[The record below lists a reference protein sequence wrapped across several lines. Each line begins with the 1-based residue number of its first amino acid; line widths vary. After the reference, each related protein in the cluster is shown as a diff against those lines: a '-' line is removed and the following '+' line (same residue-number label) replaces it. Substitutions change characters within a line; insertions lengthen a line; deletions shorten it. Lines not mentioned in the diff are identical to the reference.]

1 MAGFQRS
8 PARPRHVLVLGR
20 ISDDPAAHYDQ
31 LKALLDY
38 VVPRMREVGITEGR
52 VLMAERP
59 EGKEL
64 AGLWEFPGGKV
75 EGGERPEEALV
86 RELREELG
94 IEVKPEALEPFTFAS
109 HGYERFHLLMPLYL
123 CRSWIGVAAPM
134 EGQRICWSAL
144 SGLDS
149 LPMPPAD
156 RPLVEALRRKGALAT

>member
-1 MAGFQRS
+1 MSQSAGEQVKV
-8 PARPRHVLVLGR
+8 VLV
-20 ISDDPAAHYDQ
+20 AAC
-31 LKALLDY
+31 ALID
-38 VVPRMREVGITEGR
+38 GEGR

-75 EGGERPEEALV
+75 EGGERPEQALV

-94 IEVKPEALEPFTFAS
+94 IEVDPGALEPFMFAS

-123 CRSWIGVAAPM
+123 CRDWNGVAAPM
-134 EGQRICWSAL
+134 EGQRISWTAIAA
-144 SGLDS
+144 LDS

-156 RPLVEALRRKGALAT
+156 VPLVEALKRKGALVT

>member
-1 MAGFQRS
+1 MSGE
-8 PARPRHVLVLGR
+8 PAEKVKVVLV
-20 ISDDPAAHYDQ
+20 AAC
-31 LKALLDY
+31 ALID
-38 VVPRMREVGITEGR
+38 GEGR

>member
-1 MAGFQRS
+1 MSYVQVVGAAIVDSLASPKKLLAGRRS
-8 PARPRHVLVLGR
+8 A
-20 ISDDPAAHYDQ
+20 PAA
-31 LKALLDY
+31 
-38 VVPRMREVGITEGR
+38 
-52 VLMAERP
+52 
-59 EGKEL
+59 L

-123 CRSWIGVAAPM
+123 CRSWIGVVAPM